1 MDEIATFGVIVLVV
15 AGAFSLALLGRLLT
29 EKVAI
34 PSAALFLL
42 AAAAASDLV
51 PAFEDAISFV
61 TVERVAVV
69 AIVVILFDGGMQI
82 GWRRLRQSVVPVL
95 SLGLLGT
102 FLSAGL
108 IAVAAHVLLG
118 LSWTTG
124 GLLGAALAP

>member
-1 MDEIATFGVIVLVV
+1 MRPTASDSSVDSAVMDEIATFGEIVLLV
-15 AGAFSLALLGRLLT
+15 AAAASLALFGRLLT
-29 EKVAI
+29 ERLAI

-69 AIVVILFDGGMQI
+69 ALVVILFDGGMQI

-118 LSWTTG
+118 L
-124 GLLGAALAP
+124 